1 MIRGLMKIFG
11 ALLVLVLLIIIAME
25 YAPPR
30 WVAKHAQ
37 AALSERTNADVS
49 IEAIDLHLIG
59 AHPSVHV
66 TNLSISD
73 PQSPQTQA
81 RAQLA
86 SFSVS
91 IWLRKLL
98 EGELYINEI
107 VASDG
112 SLVSAIDSTG
122 RGNWQYLFPQ
132 DTTTDSTSESI
143 REPSSLTLPTIEQ
156 LLLEDLRVELTDEQ
170 RSLDAQLQIAMN
182 GSTLETTPTTV
193 KANGTL
199 NALPAELEITTNL
212 PASVLQTN
220 KAVAMDLGARIGD
233 SDITVEGSVADL
245 ASFQDAELSFST
257 SAPGLDDV
265 EVLTGL
271 TLPVLPPVALS
282 GRLRVEGSEF
292 VLQRFDGTLGDSDV
306 QGDIRVDPSTSPPTL
321 YANVISTQL
330 DLDDL
335 AGLVGSEPDPT
346 ETASGQQDKETAD
359 ESSQSQSVLASD
371 PIALATLASFFNG
384 AIEYRADAI
393 ESLIWP
399 VQSLDIR
406 TEIQGTDVTI
416 EPLRIG
422 VADGD
427 VSGSFSMST
436 ASVPV
441 QSELTMRIQGV
452 NIKRL
457 LSKLDIDDESFGI
470 LGGRLKYWIEGDSIA
485 DMAAS
490 ADGGLFLLMTQGKLD
505 ALLAELAG
513 VDLLESLV
521 VLIDPEQSRTNINCA
536 YLDLQSANGV
546 SDIATLVLDTNDAV
560 FLADGS
566 IDLNDETVDIIVEP
580 HPKDASILAAQT
592 AVHIGG
598 TLSDFSVRPGQTLYA
613 RAAAAAILATVAS
626 PAAALL
632 PFIEAGTGSDS
643 AYCDGMITAL
653 DDARE

>member
-49 IEAIDLHLIG
+49 IEGIDLHLIG

-122 RGNWQYLFPQ
+122 RGNWQYLLPQ
-132 DTTTDSTSESI
+132 ETTTDSTSESI

-170 RSLDAQLQIAMN
+170 RSLDAQLQIALN
-182 GSTLETTPTTV
+182 GSTLETTPTTL

-199 NALPAELEITTNL
+199 NALPAELKITTNL

-521 VLIDPEQSRTNINCA
+521 VLIDPEQSRTDINCA

-580 HPKDASILAAQT
+580 HPKDTSILAAQT

-632 PFIEAGTGSDS
+632 PFVEAGTGSDS